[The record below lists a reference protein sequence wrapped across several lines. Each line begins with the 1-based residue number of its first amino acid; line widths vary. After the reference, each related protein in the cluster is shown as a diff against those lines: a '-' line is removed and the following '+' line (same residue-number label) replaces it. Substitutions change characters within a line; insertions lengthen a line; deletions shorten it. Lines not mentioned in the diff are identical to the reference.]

1 MICLLNL
8 NRAIGKISKL
18 DKLLN
23 LSSIIRIGEFSEDVS
38 CTVVFQ
44 FKQVLFS
51 MLKLKVFDLS
61 KILCNEFKNEKSLQL
76 SLCS

>member
-23 LSSIIRIGEFSEDVS
+23 LSSIIKVGKFVDVC

-44 FKQVLFS
+44 FKQVPFS
-51 MLKLKVFDLS
+51 LLKSKVFHLS
-61 KILCNEFKNEKSLQL
+61 KILWSKKENGKNLKLL
-76 SLCS
+76 SR